1 MPPSDSNTDS
11 FIIRNTRFYFQWE
24 PESLY
29 CSLAE
34 HTVLFFHEGSHAL
47 SDVPSEMFQMYNIKL
62 LYDWL
67 LNTEEGGNLVT
78 AVLNPND
85 ML

>member
-1 MPPSDSNTDS
+1 MPPSDSNTDCS
-11 FIIRNTRFYFQWE
+11 IIRNTTFYFQWE

-34 HTVLFFHEGSHAL
+34 HTVLFFHERSHAL
-47 SDVPSEMFQMYNIKL
+47 CDVPSEMFQMYNIKL

-67 LNTEEGGNLVT
+67 LNIEDCRNRVT
-78 AVLNPND
+78 AVINPND